1 LPLIEK
7 FNGDRIAA
15 FLNAAPSQI
24 KMVFI
29 PALM

>member
-7 FNGDRIAA
+7 LNGDRIGM

-24 KMVFI
+24 KMVCI